1 MREATTYPLRGTPP
15 NLGGELWRLNAGLEG
30 QLWLRQLVFCVSR
43 KGCAPAVITASNFW
57 FLSPDISPLTTFP
70 LTSGL

>member
-43 KGCAPAVITASNFW
+43 KGCAPAVICRF
-57 FLSPDISPLTTFP
+57 
-70 LTSGL
+70 